1 MKEYTDAEVD
11 TILDEID
18 KNAPAQPAPTA
29 TATLAATAPATQ
41 RPQVR
46 TLPGDLKEYKNIGAA
61 TPITTPEAPALKD
74 GESLHPGNL
83 AGKTPVVVGADG
95 NHRQQFG
102 ASVRVTD
109 ANGNEVGWEDVNGK
123 KLDHRP
129 ASMAMVE
136 RGVYDSNLTEQQAKL
151 RANIQQR
158 RDGVKEANRKRNE
171 LLSDLFFEATSRL
184 NNGGD
189 DVNVE
194 MDESGN
200 PMRRSVTLAGEDLK
214 MANDIM
220 AALGRKD
227 LVSGVVVEQR
237 TSKEGD
243 SEPVY
248 YFRLRG
254 ADGKERLKQI
264 SLGEIQKQ
272 YADTHNDNM
281 TPDEAMQNAVNAFGG
296 KYNPLGVNMRV
307 SDREKWQ
314 EQNRQAEAERG
325 TKKELAGIEAAIASE
340 KAGVQKEIAELE
352 AAVKREGN
360 ADNKELAQ
368 QKMVLEEKL
377 HALDDATKRLGITTG
392 AETDRY
398 KTDKNAETA
407 MATAELDAAVKRE
420 INDTNARLADDERK
434 TNAELKREEMQLKE
448 AMQTQMV
455 ELEKQK
461 LIDTKD
467 AAAVQRQVAMTK
479 MMFDYLEK
487 HGVPPSEAEFL
498 QMMPKETAKWLTMG
512 HIKLGE
518 DGKPLTDKDNAPVM
532 EPPSAEEV
540 RERFL
545 RLYNT
550 VTNSTA
556 LDPSMA
562 TLYNALGLPPPRQMI
577 GNGSHAPIH
586 VQPGPR
592 REKEDA
598 ASAEAYFA
606 QQPAQQPVEQP
617 TQAPVAEFDA
627 NTQYKVGDKFMHNG
641 RIYELGADGKARPVA
656 Q

>member
-18 KNAPAQPAPTA
+18 KNAPVQPAPTA
-29 TATLAATAPATQ
+29 TAPATPAPTATPTQ

-61 TPITTPEAPALKD
+61 TPITTPDAPALKD

-83 AGKTPVVVGADG
+83 PGKTPVVVGADG
-95 NHRQQFG
+95 NHRQHFG
-102 ASVRVTD
+102 AFVRVTD
-109 ANGNEVGWEDVNGK
+109 ANGNEMRWEDADGNEK
-123 KLDHRP
+123 PRP
-129 ASMAMVE
+129 ASMAMAE

-151 RANIQQR
+151 RAAILQGRATAKAMNI
-158 RDGVKEANRKRNE
+158 KRNRA
-171 LLSDLFFEATSRL
+171 LSDVFFTANGML
-184 NNGGD
+184 NNGEG
-189 DVNVE
+189 VTEEN
-194 MDESGN
+194 GIK
-200 PMRRSVTLAGEDLK
+200 SVTLAGEDLK

-227 LVSGVVVEQR
+227 LVTGVVVQQR
-237 TSKEGD
+237 TGKEGD
-243 SEPVY
+243 MEPEY
-248 YFRLRG
+248 YFQVQTPG
-254 ADGKERLKQI
+254 GGKSLKRV
-264 SLGEIQKQ
+264 SMGEVMKQ
-272 YADTHNDNM
+272 YADTHGDSNM
-281 TPDEAMQNAVNAFGG
+281 TPEERNINAFNAFGG
-296 KYNPLGVNMRV
+296 KYNPNGWNIPV

-340 KAGVQKEIAELE
+340 KTKITKEIAELD

-392 AETDRY
+392 AEIDRY

-434 TNAELKREEMQLKE
+434 TNAELKREELRLKE
-448 AMQTQMV
+448 AMQTQMA

-461 LIDTKD
+461 LIDAKD
-467 AAAVQRQVAMTK
+467 SAAVQRQVAMTK

-498 QMMPKETAKWLTMG
+498 QMMPKETAKWLTAG
-512 HIKLGE
+512 HVKLDE
-518 DGKPLTDKDNAPVM
+518 NGKPVMDKDSTPVM
-532 EPPSAEEV
+532 EAPSPEEV

-606 QQPAQQPVEQP
+606 QPSAEQLATQSPA
-617 TQAPVAEFDA
+617 QAPVAEFDA
-627 NTQYKVGDKFMHNG
+627 NTQYKVGDKFARNG
-641 RIYELGADGKARPVA
+641 RIYELGADGRARPVA